1 MQPRRVKF
9 DSEVLNEQFEENEL
23 FQFVNC
29 SVLREE
35 GLKKEHIWIRNGRI
49 LDERSV
55 FFEEKRMADVQV
67 DCSGLIVSPGFID
80 VQLNG
85 GFGIDFST
93 YNSNDDEYKSGLNA
107 VAKQLLAH
115 GVTSFAP
122 TVITS
127 SSETY
132 HKVLPLLKRSNAS
145 SEGAGILGA
154 HLEGPFIS
162 ADKRG
167 CHPEQLVIT
176 SLGSNPAETIENV
189 YGSTENIAIVTM
201 APELE
206 GAQEAIKYLVA
217 AGTTVSVGHSSAKLG
232 PGEMAVTS
240 GAKMITHLFNAMQ
253 SYHHRDP
260 GLIGLLTSSEVTPEH
275 PLYYGII
282 SDGIHTHDSAL
293 RIAYHT
299 NADGLVL
306 VTDAIAALGMS
317 DGVHKLGT
325 QTIHVKG
332 LEAKLDGTNT
342 TAGSVASMPYCIRHL
357 IKATGCTIE
366 FALQS
371 ATHRPATLLG
381 ITSEKGTLDVGRIAD
396 FVLIDEKVD
405 VKATFCSGSRVFLNK
420 D

>member
-9 DSEVLNEQFEENEL
+9 DSEVLNESVLPNQL

-29 SVLREE
+29 SVLRSD
-35 GLKKEHIWIRNGRI
+35 GLKKEHIWVRNGRI
-49 LDERSV
+49 LDERTV

-67 DCSGLIVSPGFID
+67 DCSGLILSPGFID

-93 YNSNDDEYKSGLNA
+93 YNSNDDEYKAGLES
-107 VAKQLLAH
+107 VAKLLLSH

-127 SSETY
+127 SPETY
-132 HKVLPLLKRSNAS
+132 HKVLPLLKRSEAS
-145 SEGAGILGA
+145 AEGAGIIGA
-154 HLEGPFIS
+154 HLEGPFIC
-162 ADKRG
+162 ANKRG

-176 SLGSNPAETIENV
+176 SFGSNPAETIENI
-189 YGSTENIAIVTM
+189 YGSTENIAMVTL

-206 GAQEAIKYLVA
+206 GAQTAIEYFVST
-217 AGTTVSVGHSSAKLG
+217 GTTVSVGHSSAKLG
-232 PGEMAVTS
+232 PGEMAVMS
-240 GAKMITHLFNAMQ
+240 GARMITHLFNAMQ

-260 GLIGLLTSSEVTPEH
+260 GLIGLLTSSKVSSDH

-299 NADGLVL
+299 HADGLVL
-306 VTDAIAALGMS
+306 VTDAIAALGMA
-317 DGVHKLGT
+317 DGVHRLGT

-332 LEAKLDGTNT
+332 LEAKLDGTDT

-357 IKATGCTIE
+357 MKATGCSIE
-366 FALQS
+366 FALHS
-371 ATHRPATLLG
+371 ATHKPATLLG
-381 ITSEKGTLDVGRIAD
+381 ITGEKGTLDVGSLAD
-396 FVLIDEKVD
+396 FVLIDENVD
-405 VKATFCSGSRVFLNK
+405 VKATFCSGTRVFLLN
-420 D
+420 

>member
-1 MQPRRVKF
+1 MHQPRRVKF
-9 DSEVLNEQFEENEL
+9 DSEVLNESILPNQL

-29 SVLREE
+29 SVLRSD
-35 GLKKEHIWIRNGRI
+35 GLKKEHIWVRNGRI
-49 LDERSV
+49 LDERTV

-67 DCSGLIVSPGFID
+67 DCSRLILSPGFID

-93 YNSNDDEYKSGLNA
+93 YNSNDDEYKAGLES
-107 VAKQLLAH
+107 VAKQLLSH

-127 SSETY
+127 SPETY
-132 HKVLPLLKRSNAS
+132 HKVLPLLKRSKAS
-145 SEGAGILGA
+145 PDGAGILGA
-154 HLEGPFIS
+154 HLEGPFIC
-162 ADKRG
+162 ANKRG

-176 SLGSNPAETIENV
+176 TFGSNPAETIENV
-189 YGSTENIAIVTM
+189 YGSTENIAIVTI

-206 GAQEAIKYLVA
+206 GAQTAIEYFVSR
-217 AGTTVSVGHSSAKLG
+217 GTTVSVGHSSAKLG
-232 PGEMAVTS
+232 PGEMAVMS
-240 GAKMITHLFNAMQ
+240 GARMITHLFNAMQ

-260 GLIGLLTSSEVTPEH
+260 GLIGLLTSSNVSSDH

-299 NADGLVL
+299 HADGLVL
-306 VTDAIAALGMS
+306 VTDAIAALGMA
-317 DGVHKLGT
+317 DGVHRLGT

-357 IKATGCTIE
+357 MKATGCSIE

-371 ATHRPATLLG
+371 ATHKPATLLG
-381 ITSEKGTLDVGRIAD
+381 VTGEKGTLDVGSLAD
-396 FVLIDEKVD
+396 FVLIDENVD
-405 VKATFCSGSRVFLNK
+405 VKATFCSGTRVFLLN
-420 D
+420 

>member
-1 MQPRRVKF
+1 MQPRRVNF
-9 DSEVLNEQFEENEL
+9 DSGVLNEPVSPDQL
-23 FQFVNC
+23 LQFVNC
-29 SVLREE
+29 SVLRDD
-35 GLKKEHIWIRNGRI
+35 GLKKEHIWVRNGRI
-49 LDERSV
+49 LSERTV
-55 FFEEKRMADVQV
+55 FFEEKQMADVQV
-67 DCSGLIVSPGFID
+67 DCSGLILSPGFID

-93 YNSNDDEYKSGLNA
+93 YNSNDEEYKAGLEA
-107 VAKQLLAH
+107 VAKQLLSH

-127 SSETY
+127 SPETY
-132 HKVLPLLKRSNAS
+132 HKVLPLLKRSDAS
-145 SEGAGILGA
+145 VEGAGILGA

-162 ADKRG
+162 AEKRG
-167 CHPEQLVIT
+167 CHPEKLVIT
-176 SLGSNPAETIENV
+176 SFGSNPAETIEDV
-189 YGSTENIAIVTM
+189 YGGTENIALVTM

-206 GAQEAIKYLVA
+206 GAQEAIQYFVST
-217 AGTTVSVGHSSAKLG
+217 GTTVSVGHSSAKLG

-260 GLIGLLTSSEVTPEH
+260 GLIGLLTSSAVSPQH

-293 RIAYHT
+293 RIAYRTHSK
-299 NADGLVL
+299 GLVL
-306 VTDAIAALGMS
+306 VTDAIAALGMPE
-317 DGVHKLGT
+317 GVHKLGT

-332 LEAKLDGTNT
+332 LEAKLDGTDT

-357 IKATGCTIE
+357 IKATGCSIE

-371 ATHRPATLLG
+371 ATHKPASLLG
-381 ITSEKGTLDVGRIAD
+381 ITDEKGTLDVGRLAD
-396 FVLIDEKVD
+396 FVLIDENVN
-405 VKATFCSGSRVFLNK
+405 VKATFCSGRRVFL

>member
-9 DSEVLNEQFEENEL
+9 DSEVLNEPVSPDQL

-29 SVLREE
+29 SVLRED
-35 GLKKEHIWIRNGRI
+35 GLKKEHIWVRNGRI
-49 LDERSV
+49 LSERTA

-67 DCSGLIVSPGFID
+67 DCSGLILSPGFID

-85 GFGIDFST
+85 GFGIDFSS
-93 YNSNDDEYKSGLNA
+93 YNSNDEEYKAGLNA
-107 VAKQLLAH
+107 VAKQLLSH

-127 SSETY
+127 SPETY
-132 HKVLPLLKRSNAS
+132 HKVLPLLKRSDAS
-145 SEGAGILGA
+145 AKGAGILGA

-162 ADKRG
+162 AEKRG

-176 SLGSNPAETIENV
+176 SFGSNPAKTIENV
-189 YGSTENIAIVTM
+189 YGGTENIAIVTM
-201 APELE
+201 APELD
-206 GAQEAIKYLVA
+206 GAQEAIEYFVST
-217 AGTTVSVGHSSAKLG
+217 GTTVSVGHSSAKLG
-232 PGEMAVTS
+232 PGEMAVLS
-240 GAKMITHLFNAMQ
+240 GAKMITHLFNAMH

-260 GLIGLLTSSEVTPEH
+260 GLIGLLTSSKVSPQH

-299 NADGLVL
+299 HSKGLVL
-306 VTDAIAALGMS
+306 VTDAIAALGMN

-332 LEAKLDGTNT
+332 LEAKLDGTDT
-342 TAGSVASMPYCIRHL
+342 TAGSVASMSYCIRHL
-357 IKATGCTIE
+357 IKATGCSIE

-371 ATHRPATLLG
+371 ATHKPASLLG
-381 ITSEKGTLDVGRIAD
+381 ITDEKGTLDVGRLAD
-396 FVLIDEKVD
+396 FVLIDENVD
-405 VKATFCSGSRVFLNK
+405 VKATFCSGRRVFLH
-420 D
+420 